1 LEPGPEP
8 VVEALVTR
16 VPGQVQQKE
25 RSIMKRALVASVL
38 AFAVI
43 GLGTGNAFA
52 QKKGAA
58 KPAAGGADTGGK
70 VKNYDF
76 SGDNIE
82 GELIKPDG
90 EMVNTRKFAEH
101 TSLIRV
107 RQDFIKE
114 IVKSADNL

>member
-1 LEPGPEP
+1 
-8 VVEALVTR
+8 
-16 VPGQVQQKE
+16 
-25 RSIMKRALVASVL
+25 MKRALVASVL
-38 AFAVI
+38 AFALV
-43 GLGTGNAFA
+43 GMTTGSAFA

-58 KPAAGGADTGGK
+58 KPAAGGDAGK

-107 RQDFIKE
+107 RQDFIRE